1 MIGEAVFAASLAL
14 TLASGTDVV
23 NPIQA
28 GPKTRSNP
36 ASLYQGRHYA
46 GAAANRIRVCIRSRE
61 SNHDYRAVS
70 PGGTYRGAYQFS
82 RALGIGA
89 GWMIQREL
97 VRTGTPK
104 TIAKLIGRQLREHP
118 VNQWKPFWQDF
129 AYWVVWNDGAGK
141 HHWRATVP
149 GTGCF

>member
-1 MIGEAVFAASLAL
+1 MITEAALAL
-14 TLASGTDVV
+14 VLA
-23 NPIQA
+23 A
-28 GPKTRSNP
+28 GPNAPDPIDPGPKMRSNP
-36 ASLYQGRHYA
+36 TSLYQGRHHA
-46 GAAANRIRVCIRSRE
+46 GKAANRIRVCIRSRE

-70 PGGTYRGAYQFS
+70 RSGTYRGAYQFS

-129 AYWVVWNDGAGK
+129 AYWIVWNDGAGK